1 MAACRQEEIP
11 MNIPRGRPHYRRGQQ
26 DQKTANALAL
36 VAQGMSQ
43 RKAAQ
48 AAGVA
53 LSTVVR
59 AIQRLRAASMTEATN
74 A

>member
-1 MAACRQEEIP
+1 MTTESTAARIVRELTARP
-11 MNIPRGRPHYRRGQQ
+11 MTRRE
-26 DQKTANALAL
+26 LAEL
-36 VAQGMSQ
+36 TGLS
-43 RKAAQ
+43 
-48 AAGVA
+48 AGVA